1 MKKIL
6 LFMLPLML
14 LASCSSDDAP
24 DNETPV
30 IDPVLTDEDLIVCNE
45 GNRQSDNG

>member
-1 MKKIL
+1 MKKFL

-30 IDPVLTDEDLIVCNE
+30 IDPVLTGEDLIVCNE
-45 GNRQSDNG
+45 EESLLI